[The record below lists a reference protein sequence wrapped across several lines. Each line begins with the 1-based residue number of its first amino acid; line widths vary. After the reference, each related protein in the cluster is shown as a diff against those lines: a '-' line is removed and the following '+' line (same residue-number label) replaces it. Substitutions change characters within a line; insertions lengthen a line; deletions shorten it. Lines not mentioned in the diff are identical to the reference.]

1 MASENIQLLE
11 SDRQPVI
18 FESRRVVSH
27 SDNSSH
33 STGLMYVFCRTVGLF
48 IPGQITIFGE
58 MIILKC

>member
-33 STGLMYVFCRTVGLF
+33 STGLMYVFCRRSDFLF
-48 IPGQITIFGE
+48 QAKLLF
-58 MIILKC
+58 LVK